1 MDTLKLPLADI
12 LADWQAQDWLRPLDR
27 NLALL
32 LLRQGASDA
41 EALLAAL
48 VSHQVGRGHTC
59 LSITALAADPERTL
73 DIPPAQWQAKNAY
86 LMHSSEALQALLK
99 PTELLKA
106 VFTVND
112 LNALPARWL
121 QQVMQGDVCAWQDE
135 QQQTGLEPLVYQQ
148 HSQLLFLRRYWA
160 YEQRIN
166 QWLQQRMRVQRSQQL
181 GEAIDPAAIQEI
193 VQRLIPDVTEHP
205 SWQRIA
211 CANTA
216 KQSFSVITGGP
227 GTGKTYTVL
236 RVLATLSELHRLQ
249 AQQRQLRIAL
259 AAPTGKAAARM
270 QESISQSLQESQ
282 APEFTELQTILPS
295 KASTLHRLLGS
306 QRNSRYFRHHRDFP
320 LPYDVVV
327 VDEASMIDTEM
338 FDALLDALAP
348 STRLI
353 LLGDKDQ
360 LAPVEA
366 GSILAA
372 LCQGAEHGGY
382 SADHWQWLQDASGE
396 PLPATTLSAHGRLD
410 NVVMLHK
417 SMRFSGDIADLAL
430 AVNACA
436 VEAANE
442 VLSQAQQAT
451 PAVVRTIAPPRTAA
465 GTQATKS
472 QTSTPTENWL
482 TPELLHGYADFVQ
495 ACGEPPSETASA
507 EDADAWALRVL
518 SAYGQFQFLTAL
530 RAGPYG
536 QKAVNAAVAK
546 HFGHTPEHWY
556 HGRPVMVTA
565 NDYSLNLNNG
575 DIGVALNHPESGLL
589 KVVFPG
595 KEPGT
600 VRWVLP
606 SRLSQVETVYA
617 MTVHKSQGSEFA
629 HAVLVLP
636 DRSAPVLTKELIYT
650 GITRA
655 KKQLTLVVP
664 NQQVWHQA
672 ITQRIERLGGLFVSI
687 E

>member
-1 MDTLKLPLADI
+1 MDTLKLSLADV
-12 LADWQAQDWLRPLDR
+12 LADWQEQGWLRPLDR

-32 LLRQGASDA
+32 LLRQGSSDV

-59 LSITALAADPERTL
+59 LSLADLAADPEQVL
-73 DIPPAQWQAKNAY
+73 DIPPVQWQLKNAY
-86 LMHSSEALQALLK
+86 LSHNSTIIDELLK
-99 PTELLKA
+99 PTELLKIIFA
-106 VFTVND
+106 VDD
-112 LNALPARWL
+112 LQALAELWL
-121 QQVMQGDVCAWQDE
+121 QQAMQGDTCAWQDE
-135 QQQTGLEPLVYQQ
+135 QQQIGLQPLVYQQ
-148 HSQLLFLRRYWA
+148 HSQLLFLRRYWT

-166 QWLQQRMRVQRSQQL
+166 QWLGQRMQ
-181 GEAIDPAAIQEI
+181 APAQDVEPEVIARI
-193 VQRLIPDVTEHP
+193 VQRLIPDVTEYP

-211 CANTA
+211 CANAA

-249 AQQRQLRIAL
+249 PDQQRQLRIAL

-270 QESISQSLQESQ
+270 QESISQSLQASQ
-282 APEFTELQTILPS
+282 APEFIELQSILPS

-348 STRLI
+348 HTRLI

-372 LCQGAEHGGY
+372 LCQGAEQGGY
-382 SADHWQWLQDASGE
+382 SADHWQWLQAASSE
-396 PLPATTLSAHGRLD
+396 TLPASTQCNVTHARLD
-410 NVVMLHK
+410 HVVMLHK
-417 SMRFSGDIADLAL
+417 SMRFSGAIADLAV
-430 AVNACA
+430 AVNACD
-436 VEAANE
+436 VDGANA
-442 VLSQAQQAT
+442 VLSSTTQVVKQD
-451 PAVVRTIAPPRTAA
+451 AVVQIISPQNGSHNRLA
-465 GTQATKS
+465 GS
-472 QTSTPTENWL
+472 WL
-482 TPELLHGYADFVQ
+482 TPQLLRGYDNFVQ
-495 ACGEPPSETASA
+495 TCAETTST
-507 EDADAWALRVL
+507 EEADAWALRVL

-530 RAGPYG
+530 RDGPYG
-536 QKAVNAAVAK
+536 QKAVNTAVAK

-556 HGRPVMVTA
+556 HGRPVIVTA

-575 DIGVALNHPESGLL
+575 DIGVALQHPASGLL

-636 DRSAPVLTKELIYT
+636 DRNSPVLTKELIYT

-655 KKQLTLVVP
+655 KQRLTLVLP
-664 NQQVWHQA
+664 NERVWNHA
-672 ITQRIERLGGLFVSI
+672 ITQRIERLGGLFTN
-687 E
+687 

>member
-48 VSHQVGRGHTC
+48 VSHQMGRGHTC

-73 DIPPAQWQAKNAY
+73 DIPPAQWQVKNAY
-86 LMHSSEALQALLK
+86 LMHNSEALQALLK
-99 PTELLKA
+99 LTELLKV

-112 LNALPARWL
+112 LNALPERWL
-121 QQVMQGDVCAWQDE
+121 KQVMQGDVCAWQDE
-135 QQQTGLEPLVYQQ
+135 QQQTGLQPLVYQQ

-166 QWLQQRMRVQRSQQL
+166 QWLGQRMQAPTQK
-181 GEAIDPAAIQEI
+181 IDPEVIARI

-211 CANTA
+211 CANAA

-236 RVLATLSELHRLQ
+236 RVLATLSELHRFQ
-249 AQQRQLRIAL
+249 SQQRQLRIAL

-282 APEFTELQTILPS
+282 APEFSELQTILPS

-372 LCQGAEHGGY
+372 LCQGAEQGGY

-396 PLPATTLSAHGRLD
+396 SLPAGTQSNNSHARLD
-410 NVVMLHK
+410 HVVMLHK
-417 SMRFSGDIADLAL
+417 SMRFSGAIADLAL
-430 AVNACA
+430 AVNACDFDG
-436 VEAANE
+436 ANA
-442 VLSQAQQAT
+442 VLSAAT
-451 PAVVRTIAPPRTAA
+451 QVSEPDAVVRIISSENGSKDR
-465 GTQATKS
+465 QADA
-472 QTSTPTENWL
+472 WL
-482 TPELLHGYADFVQ
+482 TPHLLRGYDDFVQ
-495 ACGEPPSETASA
+495 TCAETTST
-507 EDADAWALRVL
+507 EEADAWALRVL

-536 QKAVNAAVAK
+536 QKAVNTAVAK
-546 HFGHTPEHWY
+546 HFGQTPEHWY

-575 DIGVALNHPESGLL
+575 DIGVALQHPESGLL

-636 DRSAPVLTKELIYT
+636 DRSTPVLTKELIYT

-655 KKQLTLVVP
+655 KQRLTLVLP
-664 NQQVWHQA
+664 NERIWNHA
-672 ITQRIERLGGLFVSI
+672 ITQRIERLGGLFAN
-687 E
+687 